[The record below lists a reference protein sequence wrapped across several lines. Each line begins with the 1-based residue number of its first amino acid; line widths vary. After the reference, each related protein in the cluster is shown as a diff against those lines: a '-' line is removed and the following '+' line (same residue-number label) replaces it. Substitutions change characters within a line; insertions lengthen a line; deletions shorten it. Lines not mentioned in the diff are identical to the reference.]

1 MADVVKGVGGGG
13 NNVENSPTEVVAPST
28 SAAAANTSKSS
39 IKIASKRTNGSSNG
53 VKAAAATNDEGA
65 AAASEFKARL
75 DALLDTKP
83 SISKEK
89 MNQIVREAVKCAKHY
104 KHVVY
109 YVESFI
115 KKVSLSIYRFKS
127 L

>member
-1 MADVVKGVGGGG
+1 MADVVKGVGGGD
-13 NNVENSPTEVVAPST
+13 NNVENSPTGVVAPST
-28 SAAAANTSKSS
+28 SAAANTSKSS

-53 VKAAAATNDEGA
+53 VKAAAATNDEVA
-65 AAASEFKARL
+65 NEFKARL

-89 MNQIVREAVKCAKHY
+89 MNQIVREAVRCAKHY

-115 KKVSLSIYRFKS
+115 KKVSLSDLNRYNRPNC
-127 L
+127 

>member
-1 MADVVKGVGGGG
+1 MADVVKGVGGGD
-13 NNVENSPTEVVAPST
+13 NNVENSPTGVVAPST
-28 SAAAANTSKSS
+28 SAAAATAANTSKSS
-39 IKIASKRTNGSSNG
+39 IKITSKSRTNGSSNG
-53 VKAAAATNDEGA
+53 LKAAAGNDEV
-65 AAASEFKARL
+65 ASEFKARL

-89 MNQIVREAVKCAKHY
+89 MNQIVREAVRCAKHY

-115 KKVSLSIYRFKS
+115 KKVSLSIYRF
-127 L
+127 